1 MFPNA
6 DSVSNA
12 NQKTNIKNNIGKS
25 YIFDFK
31 TGDFELQDGKLIFS
45 DENTALKIW
54 IEKVLRTEK
63 NRYVI
68 YDNTAYGCQL
78 EDLIIGSNFPVAF
91 IESELR
97 REIEDALTQ
106 HPKIIG
112 ISDFYMERLPS
123 SVKVDFRVVLI
134 NGESFEQEVAFGG

>member
-12 NQKTNIKNNIGKS
+12 NQKNDINNIGKS

-31 TGDFELQDGKLIFS
+31 NGDFELQDGKLIFS
-45 DENTALKIW
+45 NESAALKIW
-54 IEKVLRTEK
+54 IEKILLTEK
-63 NRYVI
+63 SRYII
-68 YDNTAYGCQL
+68 YDNTPYGCQL

-106 HPKIIG
+106 HPKING
-112 ISDFYMERLPS
+112 ISDFYMERLPNS
-123 SVKVDFRVVLI
+123 LKVDFRVVLV
-134 NGESFEQEVAFGG
+134 NGESFEQEVALGV

>member
-6 DSVSNA
+6 VSVSTLDSA
-12 NQKTNIKNNIGKS
+12 SAVKNNMGKS

-31 TGDFELQDGKLIFS
+31 NGDFELQDGKLIFS
-45 DENTALKIW
+45 DESTALKIW
-54 IEKVLRTEK
+54 IQKVLRTEK

-68 YDNTAYGCQL
+68 YENTAYGCQL

-97 REIEDALTQ
+97 REVEDALTQ
-106 HPKIIG
+106 HPKISG
-112 ISDFYMERLPS
+112 ISDFYMERLS
-123 SVKVDFRVVLI
+123 NSVKVDFRVVLI
-134 NGESFEQEVAFGG
+134 NGESFEQGVAFGV